1 MTTSD
6 LTCREF
12 VEVLTDFH
20 ELALPPGER
29 IRVEQHL
36 VVCSACTRYE
46 EQLRAA
52 IRVAATIDPDELD
65 DLGPESR
72 RVLLGSLEQWLARRE

>member
-6 LTCREF
+6 LHLPRF
-12 VEVLTDFH
+12 VELITDYH

-46 EQLRAA
+46 EQLQAA
-52 IRVAATIDPDELD
+52 IRIAATIELD
-65 DLGPESR
+65 DLGPGAVER
-72 RVLLGSLEQWLARRE
+72 FLASTG

>member
-1 MTTSD
+1 VTTSD

-12 VEVLTDFH
+12 VELITDYH
-20 ELALPPGER
+20 ELAPPTDER

-52 IRVAATIDPDELD
+52 IRVASTIELD

-72 RVLLGSLEQWLARRE
+72 RALLGSLEQWLARRE

>member
-12 VEVLTDFH
+12 VELITDYH
-20 ELALPPGER
+20 ERALPTDER
-29 IRVEQHL
+29 IRIEQHL

-46 EQLRAA
+46 QQLRAA
-52 IRVAATIDPDELD
+52 VRVTATIQLD
-65 DLGPESR
+65 DLGSESR
-72 RVLLGSLEQWLARRE
+72 RALLASLQQWLARRE

>member
-12 VEVLTDFH
+12 VELITDYH
-20 ELALPPGER
+20 ESALPTDER
-29 IRVEQHL
+29 IRIEQHL

-46 EQLRAA
+46 QQLQAA
-52 IRVAATIDPDELD
+52 VRLAATLQLD

-72 RVLLGSLEQWLARRE
+72 RALLASLDQWLARGE

>member
-6 LTCREF
+6 LTCREL
-12 VEVLTDFH
+12 VELITDYH
-20 ELALPPGER
+20 ERALPPDER

-46 EQLRAA
+46 QQLRAA
-52 IRVAATIDPDELD
+52 VRLAATIQLD

-72 RVLLGSLEQWLARRE
+72 RALLDSLEEWLARGE

>member
-12 VEVLTDFH
+12 VELITDYH
-20 ELALPPGER
+20 ERALPPDER
-29 IRVEQHL
+29 IRIEQHL

-46 EQLRAA
+46 QQLQAVVRL
-52 IRVAATIDPDELD
+52 AATIQLD

-72 RVLLGSLEQWLARRE
+72 RALLASLEQWLARGE

>member
-12 VEVLTDFH
+12 VELITDYH
-20 ELALPPGER
+20 ELALPTDER

-46 EQLRAA
+46 QQLRAA
-52 IRVAATIDPDELD
+52 VRVAATIQLD
-65 DLGPESR
+65 DLVPESR
-72 RVLLGSLEQWLARRE
+72 RALLASLEQWLARRE

>member
-12 VEVLTDFH
+12 VELITDYH
-20 ELALPPGER
+20 ERALPPDER
-29 IRVEQHL
+29 IRIEQHL

-46 EQLRAA
+46 AQLRAA
-52 IRVAATIDPDELD
+52 IRVSSTIELD

-72 RVLLGSLEQWLARRE
+72 RALLGSLEQWLARRE

>member
-1 MTTSD
+1 MKSD

-12 VEVLTDFH
+12 VEVITDFH
-20 ELALPPGER
+20 ELALPAGDR

-46 EQLRAA
+46 QQLRAT
-52 IRVAATIDPDELD
+52 IRVSSTIELD
-65 DLGPESR
+65 DLGAESR
-72 RVLLGSLEQWLARRE
+72 RALLASLDKWLAERR

>member
-1 MTTSD
+1 MRTSD

-12 VEVLTDFH
+12 VEVITDYH
-20 ELALPPGER
+20 ENALPTDER

-36 VVCSACTRYE
+36 IVCSACTTYE
-46 EQLRAA
+46 QQLRAA
-52 IRVAATIDPDELD
+52 VRVAATIQLD

-72 RVLLGSLEQWLARRE
+72 RALLASLEQWLEKRE

>member
-12 VEVLTDFH
+12 VELVTDYQEAALT
-20 ELALPPGER
+20 PPDR

-36 VVCSACTRYE
+36 VVCSACTRYHA
-46 EQLRAA
+46 QMRAVVD
-52 IRVAATIDPDELD
+52 VARAVELDEL
-65 DLGPESR
+65 GAESR
-72 RVLLGSLEQWLARRE
+72 RALLETVESWLRGRE